1 MAILPGEH
9 GMGLPSP
16 ASVADDEV
24 PSVRSVV
31 RQYAPFVGR
40 SLRYLGIG
48 DTDVEDAA
56 QEVFVIVH
64 RRLDDFEGR
73 SSLQTWLYGICVR
86 IALAHRR
93 KAATRRERVVD
104 DPPSPSIPPPQ
115 HDDLRRQEARSALQ
129 RILNELDEAKREAF
143 VLYEIERMPMKQVAE
158 ALGCP
163 LQTAYSR
170 HQAAR
175 KHVLAAFERRRRQE
189 EP

>member
-1 MAILPGEH
+1 MAPGEQAA
-9 GMGLPSP
+9 LLSAPR
-16 ASVADDEV
+16 AADRDV

-31 RQYAPFVGR
+31 RLYAPFVGR

-48 DTDVEDAA
+48 ESDVEDAA
-56 QEVFVIVH
+56 QEVFVVVL

-86 IALAHRR
+86 IALAYRR
-93 KAATRRERVVD
+93 KVSRRKEHVVD
-104 DPPSPSIPPPQ
+104 EPPAPSIPPPQ
-115 HDDLRRQEARSALQ
+115 PAKLEQEEARARLQ
-129 RILNELDEAKREAF
+129 RILEGLDEAKRSVF
-143 VLYEIERMPMKQVAE
+143 VLYEIERMPMKEVAE

-175 KHVLAAFERRRRQE
+175 KHVLGAFERQRRQE
-189 EP
+189 EA

>member
-1 MAILPGEH
+1 MLCAPRT
-9 GMGLPSP
+9 
-16 ASVADDEV
+16 ADRDV

-31 RQYAPFVGR
+31 RLYAPFIGR

-48 DTDVEDAA
+48 DGDVEDAA
-56 QEVFVIVH
+56 QEVFVVVH

-86 IALAHRR
+86 IAHAYRR
-93 KAATRRERVVD
+93 QASTRKERVMD
-104 DPPSPSIPPPQ
+104 EPPAPSIPPPQ
-115 HDDLRRQEARSALQ
+115 DDDMQRQEARHRLQ
-129 RILNELDEAKREAF
+129 RILEELDEAKRSVF
-143 VLYEIERMPMKQVAE
+143 VLYEIEQLSMKEVAE

-175 KHVLAAFERRRRQE
+175 KHVLAAFERQRRQE
-189 EP
+189 ES

>member
-1 MAILPGEH
+1 MTLTSQSE
-9 GMGLPSP
+9 
-16 ASVADDEV
+16 ADGEV

-48 DTDVEDAA
+48 ETDVEDAA
-56 QEVFVIVH
+56 QEVFVVVH

-86 IALAHRR
+86 IAFAHRR
-93 KAATRRERVVD
+93 KAAKRKERVVD
-104 DPPSPSIPPPQ
+104 DAPSPSIPPPQ
-115 HDDLRRQEARSALQ
+115 HADLQRKEARRRLQ
-129 RILNELDEAKREAF
+129 QILDELDEAKRSVF

-158 ALGCP
+158 TLGCP

-175 KHVLAAFERRRRQE
+175 KQVLAAFERHRRQE
-189 EP
+189 QP